1 MIVTQRKYRKLE
13 TERGKDALLYTGV
26 MERLSGEATFEQS
39 LRCETRARRYRE
51 GKQSRRRERK
61 CAHMLVSQEQQ
72 EHEGDSGSR
81 WSQRSERVL
90 I

>member
-1 MIVTQRKYRKLE
+1 
-13 TERGKDALLYTGV
+13 

-39 LRCETRARRYRE
+39 LRCETRTRRYRE

-61 CAHMLVSQEQQ
+61 CAHTLVLCAHACVPEQQ